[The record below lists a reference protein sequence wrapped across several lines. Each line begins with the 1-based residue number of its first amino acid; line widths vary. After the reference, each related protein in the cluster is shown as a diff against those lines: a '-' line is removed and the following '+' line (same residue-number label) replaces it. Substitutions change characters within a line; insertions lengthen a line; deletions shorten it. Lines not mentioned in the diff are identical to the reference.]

1 MSGNEHQAD
10 HRSDQPSDY
19 QHAHNQDAPCPEGAG
34 VPGGIDCR
42 ETSRR
47 LWAYLDGELTAL
59 SQEEVQAHLTHCT
72 GCLHLTETQR
82 RFLGLLHIDQ
92 GTEAGREA
100 QASALKARVLARLAE
115 ARAQGL
121 P

>member
-1 MSGNEHQAD
+1 MSGN
-10 HRSDQPSDY
+10 DY
-19 QHAHNQDAPCPEGAG
+19 QYQHNQDAPCLDGGAG
-34 VPGGIDCR
+34 QNGIDCR

-92 GTEAGREA
+92 STTAGRET
-100 QASALKARVLARLAE
+100 QAAALKAKVLARLAE

>member
-1 MSGNEHQAD
+1 MSGNEHE
-10 HRSDQPSDY
+10 SDY
-19 QHAHNQDAPCPEGAG
+19 QHTHNQDAPCPEGAVAQG
-34 VPGGIDCR
+34 MIDCR

-92 GTEAGREA
+92 STEAGREA
-100 QASALKARVLARLAE
+100 QAAALKAKVLDRLAE